1 MRQFRLH
8 QGSFTLFT
16 VLLLALFSI
25 SHSADVVARP
35 AGQNANPL
43 TTLEASAASG
53 DAVAQC
59 QLAYKLLNDP
69 QPDAASALRWLRSS
83 AAQHFAP
90 AKFLLGYVY
99 EHGQGV
105 AVDYRQ
111 AVENYRAAA
120 QQGYAPAENNL
131 GGMYQYGR
139 GVSTDLS
146 MALQWYR
153 ASAQHGNPAGQ
164 YNLASFYYLGY
175 ATERDLDQAIR
186 WFRAAADQGF
196 AAAEANLAMLY
207 FKGIGVP
214 MDYTEAARW
223 SRLAAE
229 QGLPHAAAN
238 YAYLCENG
246 QGVPRDYAAAY
257 LWYARA
263 IAAGD
268 KSSANRLKSVAHHLS
283 HEQLKQV
290 QSQVVA
296 EASRLKLAGRG
307 TSNEDPALTE
317 TP

>member
-1 MRQFRLH
+1 MR
-8 QGSFTLFT
+8 LFHSRSGPFFIVVS
-16 VLLLALFSI
+16 VLVASGMLRSTAVLAAPF
-25 SHSADVVARP
+25 
-35 AGQNANPL
+35 GQDSRSL
-43 TTLEASAASG
+43 TSQEASAASG
-53 DAVAQC
+53 DAVAQYK
-59 QLAYKLLNDP
+59 LAYKLLNDA
-69 QPDAASALRWLRSS
+69 QPNTESALRWLRSS

-90 AKFLLGYVY
+90 AQFLLGYMY
-99 EHGQGV
+99 QHGRGV
-105 AVDYRQ
+105 AADYTQ
-111 AVENYRAAA
+111 AAENYRAAA

-131 GGMYQYGR
+131 GGLYQYGQ
-139 GVSTDLS
+139 GVAKDLS

-153 ASAQHGNPAGQ
+153 SAAQHGNPAGQ
-164 YNLASFYYLGY
+164 YNLASFYVLGY
-175 ATERDLDQAIR
+175 GTQRDVDQAIQ
-186 WFRAAADQGF
+186 WFRAAAEQGF

-214 MDYTEAARW
+214 TDYAEAARW
-223 SRLAAE
+223 SRLAAA

-246 QGVPRDYAAAY
+246 QGVPRDYVAAY

-296 EASRLKLAGRG
+296 EASRPKLADSG